1 MIMGRSIEPMMNAPM
16 TSARGRSLCVVLAAL
31 ATLVV
36 ATTTSTARA
45 DEKGTITLK
54 TTTVVG
60 SAKRPSVV
68 IEVSRAKPEIK
79 LADLQDPAVE
89 KIVRAAS
96 KAPF

>member
-1 MIMGRSIEPMMNAPM
+1 MIERRSFLM
-16 TSARGRSLCVVLAAL
+16 TNRTLAILL
-31 ATLVV
+31 AVASMVV
-36 ATTTSTARA
+36 ATSASA
-45 DEKGTITLK
+45 EEKGSTITLK

-60 SAKRPSVV
+60 NYKRPSVV